1 MATFSEC
8 VSYLREINIVSI
20 ILRVV
25 LTLLIGGL
33 LGLER
38 GKKHRPAGFR
48 THMLVCLGATMVM
61 MTNQFASQLYGT
73 GDPVRMGAQ
82 VVSGIG
88 FLGAGTI
95 MVTGK
100 QQIKGITTA
109 AGLWTAACCGLAIGI
124 GFYEAAIICGV
135 TIWFIMTFF
144 ARIDAGV
151 HRMGKSMELY
161 VEFHEN
167 TRVSDFTDYIR
178 EMDMDVLDIQLQR
191 NTMREQGSFYS
202 AVLIVRCH
210 FEGHEKTL
218 ELLASAAGV
227 YYIEELQ

>member
-1 MATFSEC
+1 MAAFHEY
-8 VSYLREINIVSI
+8 VSYLREINLISI

-25 LTLLIGGL
+25 MTLLIGGL

-61 MTNQFASQLYGT
+61 MTNQFAADLYGT

-124 GFYEAAIICGV
+124 GFYEAAMICGV

-144 ARIDAGV
+144 ARIDATV
-151 HRMGKSMELY
+151 HRLGKSMEVY
-161 VEFHEN
+161 VEFHEH
-167 TRVSDFTDYIR
+167 TRVSDFTTYI
-178 EMDMDVLDIQLQR
+178 EEEGMELVDIQLQR
-191 NTMREQGSFYS
+191 NSMREQGSFYS

-210 FEGHEKTL
+210 LEGHEKTL
-218 ELLASAAGV
+218 ELLSKAEGV

>member
-1 MATFSEC
+1 MATFNEC
-8 VSYLREINIVSI
+8 LSYLREINLLSI
-20 ILRVV
+20 ILRVA

-61 MTNQFASQLYGT
+61 MTNQFVAQEYGT

-100 QQIKGITTA
+100 QQVKGITTA

-124 GFYEAAIICGV
+124 GFYEAAIVCGV

-144 ARIDAGV
+144 ARIDAQV

-167 TRVSDFTDYIR
+167 TRVSDFTEYIR
-178 EMDMDVLDIQLQR
+178 EMDMEVLDIQLQR

-210 FEGHEKTL
+210 YGGHEKTL
-218 ELLASAAGV
+218 ELLASATGV

>member
-1 MATFSEC
+1 MATFHEY
-8 VSYLREINIVSI
+8 VSYLREINLISI

-25 LTLLIGGL
+25 MTLLIGGL

-61 MTNQFASQLYGT
+61 MTNQFVAELYGT

-135 TIWFIMTFF
+135 TIWFIMSVF

-151 HRMGKSMELY
+151 HRLGKSMELY
-161 VEFHEN
+161 VEFHEH
-167 TRVSDFTDYIR
+167 TRVSDFTAYIR
-178 EMDMDVLDIQLQR
+178 EEGMELVDIQLQR
-191 NTMREQGSFYS
+191 NAMREQGSFYS

-210 FEGHEKTL
+210 AEGHEKTM
-218 ELLASAAGV
+218 ELLAHAAGV